1 MKGAD
6 KYFLSIILLILVA
19 GLIAL
24 GSASGALSQKAYG
37 TPYRFLW
44 KQLVYGVGTGSI
56 LFFAAFFIPIS
67 LYKKYAAPILICSLL
82 LLVLVF
88 IPALGGASLKGAAR
102 WIHVGPFS
110 FQPSEV
116 VKLALVIYLAAWMAA
131 KKKDISTFMHGFL
144 PFLIILGVISIFLI
158 NEPDIGTLGVVA
170 VTSLALFFMGGG
182 RAAQIFAGII
192 LGIILLLILVKIAGY
207 RQDRITVFL
216 NTWQGKE
223 VNLQDEGYQ
232 INQALIAI
240 GSGGFMGK
248 GLGMSRQKF
257 SYLPEPAGDAIFA
270 VVAEEFGFFGSV
282 IVLGLFFAFF
292 VHGMMISARAK
303 DHFSQL
309 LAGGIIFLVV
319 VQVIINIGALS
330 GLLPL
335 TGIPLPFIS
344 YGGTALAFLLFEMGI
359 VLQISKFKS

>member
-6 KYFLSIILLILVA
+6 KYFLTIIILILFV

-24 GSASGALSQKAYG
+24 GSASGALSQKSYG

-44 KQLVYGVGTGSI
+44 KQLFYGVGTGSI
-56 LFFAAFFIPIS
+56 LFFAAFFIPVS
-67 LYKKYAAPILICSLL
+67 LYKKYAAPILIASLFL
-82 LLVLVF
+82 ITLVF
-88 IPALGGASLKGAAR
+88 IPALGGVSLKGASR
-102 WIHVGPFS
+102 WIHIGSIS
-110 FQPSEV
+110 FQPSEA
-116 VKLALVIYLAAWMAA
+116 VKLAVVIYLAAWMTA
-131 KKKDISTFMHGFL
+131 KKKEVPSFLFGFL
-144 PFLIILGVISIFLI
+144 PFLVIIGIVSIFLI
-158 NEPDIGTLGVVA
+158 SEPDVGTLGVVA
-170 VTSLALFFMGGG
+170 IASLALFFMGGG
-182 RAAQIFAGII
+182 KPTQIFLAIL
-192 LGIILLLILVKIAGY
+192 LGISVLFILVKFEGY

-216 NTWQGKE
+216 HSWQGKN

-240 GSGGFMGK
+240 GSGGFFGK

-257 SYLPEPAGDAIFA
+257 AYLPEPAGDAVFA
-270 VVAEEFGFFGSV
+270 VVAEEFGFFGS
-282 IVLGLFFAFF
+282 IIMLGLFFAFF
-292 VHGMMISARAK
+292 IRGMMISARAK

-309 LAGGIIFLVV
+309 LAGGIILLVI
-319 VQVIINIGALS
+319 VQVVINIGALS

-359 VLQISKFKS
+359 VSQISKNKL